1 MLKLRTY
8 LADFGQDISRSV
20 RGLVGSPG
28 FTAVALLSLS
38 MGICIA
44 ACAFS
49 EMNGIV
55 LRNLP
60 VVSKPDELVAL
71 ELPVTYPEFK
81 RYRERSDAFVGA
93 AAYIAPVPFTLSFT
107 GHKERVWGH
116 LVSSSYFS
124 TLGVGP
130 AMGRLF
136 GAAEEEPGTT
146 PDVVLSYRF
155 WEKQLGRAPVVGKTL
170 QVNGRPC
177 TVVGIGPKNFLGASP
192 ALYVADLW
200 IPVTVGSQL
209 APELENDALNRND
222 LALFHMIGRLKPGI
236 SSEHAESELDAV
248 AKQLERDNGLPT
260 NLEKGRLVTLSE
272 GGKLLP
278 LRKQDLPFFTSF
290 FLIMAGLVMLIACA
304 NVANMMLARSTR
316 RRREIAVRLALG
328 AGRGRI
334 LRLLATES
342 MLIAGGAGVL
352 GFAMSIWLMDLSSHL
367 RMPFPIPVSYDLR
380 PDWRVLL
387 LTLAI
392 SALAGFGFGLI
403 PAIRVTKEN
412 LVPALKEGGT
422 VLLPRFRRLTMR
434 NVLMVAQVA
443 GSLTLL
449 VILGLLSLGIQ
460 TTLGIQAGFNPRG
473 LYMVSLDP
481 VRDGYSGGQAA
492 AFLHKVLERV
502 KTMPAV
508 SSATLTETVPVS
520 LGVSALR
527 FWDGASERDNSQE
540 LHDALKYTV
549 GKEYFDTTGIP
560 ILQGRGFRSGD
571 DNDSSTAV
579 IVSEEVVREYWTGQ
593 NPLGRRIHVENAEAF
608 GPKIVPGS
616 IDYRAAVP
624 KGAPR
629 SYEVIGVA
637 GDVAN
642 DLVINKKRPAVYF
655 PLRNTDVS
663 SPSLEGITLLV
674 RATPGSKVLDM
685 LRHEISTVDA
695 NAVLFDARSMNEHI
709 ADFIAPLR
717 SAAWTYG
724 IIGIFG
730 MVLASVGLAGMTAY
744 SVVQRRREI
753 GIRMALGARKGDV
766 VRTVMKQGMLLIAI
780 GTTIGFGCAWAGSR
794 MLSAMNA
801 SVGQVTARN
810 ASDPIV
816 LFGAPLLLG
825 TVALLACY
833 LPARKSS
840 RIEPLSALHEE

>member
-1 MLKLRTY
+1 MLKSKTY
-8 LADFGQDISRSV
+8 LADLGRDVTRSV
-20 RGLVGSPG
+20 RALVASPG
-28 FTAVALLSLS
+28 FTVVALLSLG

-81 RYRERSDAFVGA
+81 RYRERSDLFVA
-93 AAYIAPVPFTLSFT
+93 ATAYIAPVPFTVSFA
-107 GHKERVWGH
+107 GHKERIWGH
-116 LVSSSYFS
+116 LVSGSYFS
-124 TLGVGP
+124 TLGVAP

-136 GAAEEEPGTT
+136 GVAEEEAGTT
-146 PDVVLSYRF
+146 PEVVLSFRF
-155 WEKQLGRAPVVGKTL
+155 WKEQLGSAAVVGKTL
-170 QVNGRPC
+170 QVNGSPC
-177 TVVGIGPKNFLGASP
+177 TVVGIGPENFLGASP
-192 ALYVADLW
+192 SLYVADLW
-200 IPVTVGSQL
+200 VPVTVGSQL

-222 LALFHMIGRLKPGI
+222 LALFHVIGRLKPGI
-236 SSEHAESELDAV
+236 NSERAESELDAV
-248 AKQLERDNGLPT
+248 AKQLERDNGIAS
-260 NLEKGRLVTLSE
+260 NLEKGRHLTLSE

-328 AGRGRI
+328 AGRARI
-334 LRLLATES
+334 LRLLASET
-342 MLIAGGAGVL
+342 MLIAAGAGAL

-392 SALAGFGFGLI
+392 TSIAGFGFGLI
-403 PAIRVTKEN
+403 PAIRITKES

-422 VLLPRFRRLTMR
+422 GLLPRFRRMTMR

-460 TTLGIQAGFNPRG
+460 TKLGIQAGFNPQG
-473 LYMVSLDP
+473 LYLVSLDP
-481 VRDGYSGGQAA
+481 VRDGHSGDQAV

-502 KTMPAV
+502 KAMPAV
-508 SSATLTETVPVS
+508 SSATLTETIPVS
-520 LGVSALR
+520 LGITGLR
-527 FWDGASERDNSQE
+527 FTEPTPGTDYSQAV
-540 LHDALKYTV
+540 HDALKYTV
-549 GKEYFDTTGIP
+549 GKDYFDTTGIP
-560 ILQGRGFRSGD
+560 IMQGRGFRSGD
-571 DNDSSTAV
+571 ENNTSNAV
-579 IVSEEVVREYWTGQ
+579 IVSEELVREYWDGQ
-593 NPLGRRIHVENAEAF
+593 NPLGRRIQIENSEAF
-608 GPKIVPGS
+608 APKVMPGS
-616 IDYRAAVP
+616 MDYRPAVP
-624 KGAPR
+624 KGSPR
-629 SYEVIGVA
+629 NYEIVGVA

-655 PLRNTDVS
+655 PLRSADVS
-663 SPSLEGITLLV
+663 SPSLQGITLLV
-674 RATPGSKVLDM
+674 RATPGSNILEL
-685 LRHEISTVDA
+685 LRREISAVDA
-695 NAVLFDARSMNEHI
+695 NAVLFDTRSMNEHI

-766 VRTVMKQGMLLIAI
+766 VRTVMKQGMLLIGI
-780 GTTIGFGCAWAGSR
+780 GTTIGLGCAWAGSR
-794 MLSAMNA
+794 MLSAMNS
-801 SVGQVTARN
+801 SVGQVTATK

-825 TVALLACY
+825 SVALLACY

-840 RIEPLSALHEE
+840 RVDPLLVLREE

>member
-1 MLKLRTY
+1 MLQSRIY
-8 LADFGQDISRSV
+8 LADLGNDLNRSA
-20 RGLVGSPG
+20 RALANSPG
-28 FTAVALLSLS
+28 FTLVALLSLS

-55 LRNLP
+55 LRSLP

-81 RYRERSDAFVGA
+81 RYRERRNVFVSS
-93 AAYIAPVPFTLSFT
+93 AAYIAPVPFTLSFA
-107 GHKERVWGH
+107 GQKERIWGH
-116 LVSSSYFS
+116 LVSGSYFS
-124 TLGVGP
+124 TLGVAP

-136 GAAEEEPGTT
+136 GAAEEETESAPQ
-146 PDVVLSYRF
+146 VVLSYRF
-155 WEKQLGRAPVVGKTL
+155 WEQQLGRAAIVGKTL

-177 TVVGIGPKNFLGASP
+177 TIVGIGPKNFLGASP

-200 IPVTVGSQL
+200 MPVTVDSQL
-209 APELENDALNRND
+209 APELENDALKRSD
-222 LALFHMIGRLKPGI
+222 LALFHAIGRLKPGTT
-236 SSEHAESELDAV
+236 SERAESELDAV
-248 AKQLERDNGLPT
+248 AKQLERDNGIAS
-260 NLEKGRLVTLSE
+260 NLEKGRRVTLSE

-290 FLIMAGLVMLIACA
+290 FVIMAGLVMLIACA
-304 NVANMMLARSTR
+304 NVANMMLARITQ

-342 MLIAGGAGVL
+342 MLIAAGAGAL
-352 GFAMSIWLMDLSSHL
+352 GFGMSIWLMDLSSHL

-392 SALAGFGFGLI
+392 TAVTGFGFGLI

-412 LVPALKEGGT
+412 LAPALKEGGT

-460 TTLGIQAGFNPRG
+460 TTLGIQSGFNPRG
-473 LYMVSLDP
+473 LYLVSLDP
-481 VRDGYSGGQAA
+481 VRDGYSGDQAA
-492 AFLHKVLERV
+492 SFLHRVLERV
-502 KTMPAV
+502 RTLPSV
-508 SSATLTETVPVS
+508 SSATLTETIPVS
-520 LGVSALR
+520 LGITGLR
-527 FWDGASERDNSQE
+527 FSEPASGTDNSQE
-540 LHDALKYTV
+540 LHGALKYTV
-549 GKEYFDTTGIP
+549 GKDYFDTTGIP
-560 ILQGRGFRSGD
+560 IMQGRGFRSGD
-571 DNDSSTAV
+571 DDYNSTAV
-579 IVSEEVVREYWTGQ
+579 IVSEELVREYWARQ
-593 NPLGRRIHVENAEAF
+593 NPLGRRIQIENAEAF
-608 GPKIVPGS
+608 APKIMPGS
-616 IDYRAAVP
+616 MDYRSAVP
-624 KGAPR
+624 KGLPR
-629 SYEVIGVA
+629 TYEVVGVA

-655 PLRNTDVS
+655 PLRNADVS
-663 SPSLEGITLLV
+663 TPSLQGITLLV
-674 RATPGSKVLDM
+674 RAAPGGNILEL
-685 LRHEISTVDA
+685 LRREISSLDA
-695 NAVLFDARSMNEHI
+695 NAVPFNALSMNDHI
-709 ADFIAPLR
+709 ADFVAPLR

-753 GIRMALGARKGDV
+753 GIRMALGARNGNV
-766 VRTVMKQGMLLIAI
+766 VRLVMKQGMLLIGI

-794 MLSAMNA
+794 MLSAMNS
-801 SVGQVTARN
+801 SVGQVTATN
-810 ASDPIV
+810 ASDPVV
-816 LFGAPLLLG
+816 LFGAPFLLG
-825 TVALLACY
+825 SVALLACY

-840 RIEPLSALHEE
+840 RIEPLLALHEE

>member
-1 MLKLRTY
+1 MLKSTRY
-8 LADFGQDISRSV
+8 WADFGRDITRSA
-20 RGLVGSPG
+20 RALVASPG

-81 RYRERSDAFVGA
+81 RYRERSDVFVA
-93 AAYIAPVPFTLSFT
+93 TAAYIAPVPFTLSFG
-107 GHKERVWGH
+107 GHKERIWGH

-124 TLGVGP
+124 TLGVTP

-136 GAAEEEPGTT
+136 GAAEEDVGTT
-146 PDVVLSYRF
+146 PEVVLSHRF
-155 WEKQLGRAPVVGKTL
+155 WEEQLGRAVVVGKTL

-177 TVVGIGPKNFLGASP
+177 TVVGIAPKNFLGASP
-192 ALYVADLW
+192 ALYVADIW
-200 IPVTVGSQL
+200 IPVTVDSQL
-209 APELENDALNRND
+209 APELENDALKRND
-222 LALFHMIGRLKPGI
+222 LALFHAIGRLKPGMN
-236 SSEHAESELDAV
+236 SERAESELDAV
-248 AKQLERDNGLPT
+248 AKQLERDNGIPS
-260 NLEKGRLVTLSE
+260 NLDKGRHVTLSE

-290 FLIMAGLVMLIACA
+290 FLIMAGLVVLIACA
-304 NVANMMLARSTR
+304 NVANMMLARSTQ

-334 LRLLATES
+334 LRLLGTES
-342 MLIAGGAGVL
+342 MLIAAGAGAL
-352 GFAMSIWLMDLSSHL
+352 GFGMSIWLMDLSSHL

-392 SALAGFGFGLI
+392 TAVAGFGFGLI
-403 PAIRVTKEN
+403 PAIRVTREN

-422 VLLPRFRRLTMR
+422 VLPPRFRRLTMR

-460 TTLGIQAGFNPRG
+460 TALGIQAGFNPRG
-473 LYMVSLDP
+473 LYLVSLDP
-481 VRDGYSGGQAA
+481 VRDGYSGDQAA

-502 KTMPAV
+502 KTIPAV
-508 SSATLTETVPVS
+508 SSATLTETIPVS
-520 LGVSALR
+520 LGITGLR
-527 FWDGASERDNSQE
+527 FSEPVSGTDNSQAV
-540 LHDALKYTV
+540 HDALKYTV
-549 GKEYFDTTGIP
+549 GKDYFDTTGIP
-560 ILQGRGFRSGD
+560 IMQGRGFGSGD
-571 DNDSSTAV
+571 DNNSSTAV
-579 IVSEEVVREYWTGQ
+579 IASEELVREYWAGQ
-593 NPLGRRIHVENAEAF
+593 NPLGRRIQIENAEAF
-608 GPKIVPGS
+608 APKIMPGS
-616 IDYRAAVP
+616 MDYRPAVP
-624 KGAPR
+624 KDSPR
-629 SYEVIGVA
+629 TYEVIGVA

-642 DLVINKKRPAVYF
+642 DLVINKKHPAVYF
-655 PLRNTDVS
+655 PLRNADVS
-663 SPSLEGITLLV
+663 SPSLQGITLLV
-674 RATPGSKVLDM
+674 RATPGNNILEL
-685 LRHEISTVDA
+685 LRREISALDA

-709 ADFIAPLR
+709 TDFIAPLR
-717 SAAWTYG
+717 SAGWTYG

-766 VRTVMKQGMLLIAI
+766 VRAVMQQGMLLIGI
-780 GTTIGFGCAWAGSR
+780 GSTIGLGCAWAGSR
-794 MLSAMNA
+794 MLSAMNS
-801 SVGQVTARN
+801 SVGQVTATN
-810 ASDPIV
+810 ASDPTV

-825 TVALLACY
+825 SVALLACY

-840 RIEPLSALHEE
+840 RVDPLLALREE

>member
-1 MLKLRTY
+1 MLKPKTY
-8 LADFGQDISRSV
+8 LADLGRDVTRSI
-20 RGLVGSPG
+20 RALVASPG
-28 FTAVALLSLS
+28 FTVVALLSLS
-38 MGICIA
+38 LGICIA

-60 VVSKPDELVAL
+60 VVLKPDELVAL

-81 RYRERSDAFVGA
+81 RYRERGDVFAAA
-93 AAYIAPVPFTLSFT
+93 AAYIAPVPFTLSFA

-116 LVSSSYFS
+116 LVSGSYFS
-124 TLGVGP
+124 TLGVAP
-130 AMGRLF
+130 SMGRLF
-136 GAAEEEPGTT
+136 GAPEEEAGTT
-146 PDVVLSYRF
+146 PEVVVSYRF
-155 WEKQLGRAPVVGKTL
+155 WEKQLGRAVVVGKTL

-192 ALYVADLW
+192 ALYVADIW

-222 LALFHMIGRLKPGI
+222 LALFHLVGRLKPGI
-236 SSEHAESELDAV
+236 RSERAESELDAV
-248 AKQLERDNGLPT
+248 AEQLERDNGLPS
-260 NLEKGRLVTLSE
+260 NLEKGRRVTLSE

-334 LRLLATES
+334 LRLLVTES
-342 MLIAGGAGVL
+342 MLIAVGAGAL

-392 SALAGFGFGLI
+392 SAVAGFGFGLI
-403 PAIRVTKEN
+403 PAIRVTKGS
-412 LVPALKEGGT
+412 LVPAMKEGGA
-422 VLLPRFRRLTMR
+422 VLLPRFRRLTLR

-473 LYMVSLDP
+473 LYLISLDP
-481 VRDGYSGGQAA
+481 IRDGYSGDQAG
-492 AFLHKVLERV
+492 AFFHKVLERV
-502 KTMPAV
+502 QALPAV
-508 SSATLTETVPVS
+508 TSATLTETIPVS
-520 LGVSALR
+520 LGITGLR
-527 FWDGASERDNSQE
+527 FSEPGTNDSQAV
-540 LHDALKYTV
+540 HDALKYTV

-560 ILQGRGFRSGD
+560 IMQGRAFRSGD
-571 DNDSSTAV
+571 DSNGSAAV
-579 IVSEEVVREYWTGQ
+579 IVSEELVREYWDGQ
-593 NPLGRRIHVENAEAF
+593 NPLGRRIQIENAEAF
-608 GPKIVPGS
+608 PAKILPGS
-616 IDYRAAVP
+616 LDYRPAVP
-624 KGAPR
+624 IGSPR
-629 SYEVIGVA
+629 IYEVVGVA

-642 DLVINKKRPAVYF
+642 NLVINKKNPAVYF
-655 PLRNTDVS
+655 PLRNADVS
-663 SPSLEGITLLV
+663 SPSLQGITLIV
-674 RATPGSKVLDM
+674 RAIPENNILEL
-685 LRHEISTVDA
+685 LRHEISAVDA
-695 NAVLFDARSMNEHI
+695 NAVPLEARSMNEHI

-766 VRTVMKQGMLLIAI
+766 VRTVMQQGMLLIGI
-780 GTTIGFGCAWAGSR
+780 GTTIGLGCAWAGSR
-794 MLSAMNA
+794 MLAAMNS

-816 LFGAPLLLG
+816 LFGAPLLLAS
-825 TVALLACY
+825 VAVLACY
-833 LPARKSS
+833 VPARRSS
-840 RIEPLSALHEE
+840 RIDPLLALREE

>member
-1 MLKLRTY
+1 MLKSRTY
-8 LADFGQDISRSV
+8 LPDLGHDISRSV
-20 RGLVGSPG
+20 RALVASPG
-28 FTAVALLSLS
+28 FTVVALLSLS

-55 LRNLP
+55 LRDLP

-71 ELPVTYPEFK
+71 ELPATYPEFK
-81 RYRERSDAFVGA
+81 RFRERSEVFVAA
-93 AAYIAPVPFTLSFT
+93 AAYIAPVPFTLSFA
-107 GHKERVWGH
+107 GHKERIWGQ

-124 TLGVGP
+124 TLGVAP
-130 AMGRLF
+130 AKGRLF
-136 GAAEEEPGTT
+136 GAAEEEPGFT
-146 PDVVLSYRF
+146 PEVVLSYRF
-155 WEKQLGRAPVVGKTL
+155 WEEQLGRAAVVGKTL
-170 QVNGRPC
+170 QVNGRHC
-177 TVVGIGPKNFLGASP
+177 TVIGIGPKNFLGASP

-209 APELENDALNRND
+209 APELENDALKRND
-222 LALFHMIGRLKPGI
+222 LALFRVIGRLKPGI
-236 SSEHAESELDAV
+236 SSERAESELDAV
-248 AKQLERDNGLPT
+248 AKQLERDNGIPS
-260 NLEKGRLVTLSE
+260 NLDKGRHVTVSE

-304 NVANMMLARSTR
+304 NVANMTLARGIQ

-334 LRLLATES
+334 LRLLGTES
-342 MLIAGGAGVL
+342 MLIAAGAGVL

-392 SALAGFGFGLI
+392 TTVAGFGFGLI

-422 VLLPRFRRLTMR
+422 VLLPRFRRLTLR
-434 NVLMVAQVA
+434 NALMVAQVA

-460 TTLGIQAGFNPRG
+460 TTLGVQAGFNPRG
-473 LYMVSLDP
+473 LYLVSLDP
-481 VRDGYSGGQAA
+481 IRDGYSGDQAT
-492 AFLHKVLERV
+492 AFLHKLLERV
-502 KTMPAV
+502 KTLPAV
-508 SSATLTETVPVS
+508 SSATLTETIPVS
-520 LGVSALR
+520 LGITGLR
-527 FWDGASERDNSQE
+527 FSEPTSGTDNSQA

-549 GKEYFDTTGIP
+549 GKDYFDTTGIP
-560 ILQGRGFRSGD
+560 IIQGRGFRSGD
-571 DNDSSTAV
+571 ENNSSSAV
-579 IVSEEVVREYWTGQ
+579 IVSEELVREYWDGE
-593 NPLGRRIHVENAEAF
+593 NPLGRRIQIENAEAF
-608 GPKIVPGS
+608 PPKIMPGS
-616 IDYRAAVP
+616 MDYRPAVS
-624 KGAPR
+624 KGSPR
-629 SYEVIGVA
+629 TYEVIGVA

-655 PLRNTDVS
+655 PLRNADVS
-663 SPSLEGITLLV
+663 SPSLQGITLIV
-674 RATPGSKVLDM
+674 RADPRSNILEVL
-685 LRHEISTVDA
+685 RREISALDA
-695 NAVLFDARSMNEHI
+695 NVVPFHALSMNEHI

-724 IIGIFG
+724 IIGVFG

-766 VRTVMKQGMLLIAI
+766 VRTVMKEGMLLIGI
-780 GTTIGFGCAWAGSR
+780 GTTVGLGCAWAGSR
-794 MLSAMNA
+794 MLSAMNS

-825 TVALLACY
+825 SVALLACY
-833 LPARKSS
+833 LPARRSS
-840 RIEPLSALHEE
+840 RVEPLMALREE

>member
-1 MLKLRTY
+1 MLKSRTY
-8 LADFGQDISRSV
+8 LADLGHDIARSL
-20 RGLVGSPG
+20 RALLASPP
-28 FTAVALLSLS
+28 FTVVALLSLS

-71 ELPVTYPEFK
+71 ELPATYPEFK
-81 RYRERSDAFVGA
+81 RYRERAGIFSAA
-93 AAYIAPVPFTLSFT
+93 AAYIAPVPFTLSFS
-107 GHKERVWGH
+107 GHKERIWGH
-116 LVSSSYFS
+116 LVSGSYFS
-124 TLGVGP
+124 TLGVAP

-136 GAAEEEPGTT
+136 GAAEEEPGT
-146 PDVVLSYRF
+146 PPEVVLSYRF
-155 WEKQLGRAPVVGKTL
+155 WEGQLGRAAVVGKAL
-170 QVNGRPC
+170 QVNGRSC
-177 TVVGIGPKNFLGASP
+177 TVVGIGPKDFLGASP

-209 APELENDALNRND
+209 APELANDALNRND
-222 LALFHMIGRLKPGI
+222 LALFHIVGRLQSGI
-236 SSEHAESELDAV
+236 SSERAESELDAV
-248 AKQLERDNGLPT
+248 AKQLELDNGIPS
-260 NLEKGRLVTLSE
+260 NLDKSRQVTLSE

-278 LRKQDLPFFTSF
+278 LRKEDLPFFTSF
-290 FLIMAGLVMLIACA
+290 FVIMAGLVMLIACA

-334 LRLLATES
+334 LRLLGIES
-342 MLIAGGAGVL
+342 MLIAAGAGAL

-392 SALAGFGFGLI
+392 TAAAGFGFGVL
-403 PAIRVTKEN
+403 PAIRVTNES

-422 VLLPRFRRLTMR
+422 VLLPRFRRLTLR

-460 TTLGIQAGFNPRG
+460 TTLGIQAGFNPQG

-481 VRDGYSGGQAA
+481 VRDGYSGDQAV

-502 KTMPAV
+502 KTLPGV
-508 SSATLTETVPVS
+508 SSVALTETIPVS
-520 LGVSALR
+520 LGITGLR
-527 FWDGASERDNSQE
+527 FSEPTSGTDNSRA

-549 GKEYFDTTGIP
+549 GKEYFNTTGIP

-571 DNDSSTAV
+571 DNESSNFV
-579 IVSEEVVREYWTGQ
+579 IVSEELVREYWDGH
-593 NPLGRRIHVENAEAF
+593 NPLGRRIQIENAEAL
-608 GPKIVPGS
+608 GPKIMPGS
-616 IDYRAAVP
+616 MDYRPAVP
-624 KGAPR
+624 NGSPR
-629 SYEVIGVA
+629 TYEVIGVA

-642 DLVINKKRPAVYF
+642 DLLINKKRPAVYF
-655 PLRNTDVS
+655 PLRNADIS
-663 SPSLEGITLLV
+663 SPSVQGMTLIA
-674 RATPGSKVLDM
+674 RATPGSDTLQL
-685 LRHEISTVDA
+685 LRREISALDA
-695 NAVLFDARSMNEHI
+695 NALPFDARSMNEHI

-717 SAAWTYG
+717 SAAWTYA

-730 MVLASVGLAGMTAY
+730 LVLASVGLAGMTAY
-744 SVVQRRREI
+744 SVAQRRREI
-753 GIRMALGARKGDV
+753 GIRLALGARKRDV
-766 VRTVMKQGMLLIAI
+766 VRTVMKQGILLIGV

-794 MLSAMNA
+794 MLSAMNS

-825 TVALLACY
+825 SVALFACY

-840 RIEPLSALHEE
+840 RVEPLSALHEE

>member
-1 MLKLRTY
+1 MLKTKTY
-8 LADFGQDISRSV
+8 FADFGQDITRSV
-20 RGLVGSPG
+20 RALVGSPG
-28 FTAVALLSLS
+28 FTTVALLSLG

-81 RYRERSDAFVGA
+81 RYRERSDLFVA
-93 AAYIAPVPFTLSFT
+93 ATAYIAPVPFTVSFA
-107 GHKERVWGH
+107 GHKERIWGH
-116 LVSSSYFS
+116 LVSGSYFS
-124 TLGVGP
+124 TLGIAP
-130 AMGRLF
+130 ATGRLF
-136 GAAEEEPGTT
+136 GVAEEEAGTT
-146 PDVVLSYRF
+146 PEVVLSSRF
-155 WEKQLGRAPVVGKTL
+155 WKEQLGSAAVVGKTL
-170 QVNGRPC
+170 QVNGSPC
-177 TVVGIGPKNFLGASP
+177 TVVGIGPKDFLGASP

-200 IPVTVGSQL
+200 VPVTVGSQF
-209 APELENDALNRND
+209 APELKNDALNRND
-222 LALFHMIGRLKPGI
+222 LALFHVVGRLKSGI
-236 SSEHAESELDAV
+236 NSERAGSELDAV
-248 AKQLERDNGLPT
+248 AKQLERDNGMPS
-260 NLEKGRLVTLSE
+260 NLEKGRHVTLSE

-290 FLIMAGLVMLIACA
+290 FVIMAGLVMLIACA

-334 LRLLATES
+334 VRLLATET
-342 MLIAGGAGVL
+342 MLIAVGAGVL

-392 SALAGFGFGLI
+392 TAIAGFGFGLI
-403 PAIRVTKEN
+403 PAMRITKES

-422 VLLPRFRRLTMR
+422 VLLPRFRRMTMR

-460 TTLGIQAGFNPRG
+460 TKLGIQAGFNPRG
-473 LYMVSLDP
+473 LYLVSLDP
-481 VRDGYSGGQAA
+481 VRDGYSGDQAV

-508 SSATLTETVPVS
+508 SSATLTETIPVS
-520 LGVSALR
+520 LGITGLR
-527 FWDGASERDNSQE
+527 FSEPTPGTNNSQAV
-540 LHDALKYTV
+540 HDALKYTV
-549 GKEYFDTTGIP
+549 GKDYFDTTSIP
-560 ILQGRGFRSGD
+560 IMQGRGFRSED
-571 DNDSSTAV
+571 ENNSSSAV
-579 IVSEEVVREYWTGQ
+579 IVSEELVREYWDGQ
-593 NPLGRRIHVENAEAF
+593 NPLGRRIQIGNAEAF
-608 GPKIVPGS
+608 APKVMPGS
-616 IDYRAAVP
+616 MDYRPAVP
-624 KGAPR
+624 KGSPHT
-629 SYEVIGVA
+629 YEVIGVA
-637 GDVAN
+637 GDVTN

-655 PLRNTDVS
+655 PLRSADVS
-663 SPSLEGITLLV
+663 SPSLQGLTLIV
-674 RATPGSKVLDM
+674 RANPGSNFLEL
-685 LRHEISTVDA
+685 LRREISAVDA
-695 NAVLFDARSMNEHI
+695 NAALFDARSMNEHI
-709 ADFIAPLR
+709 ANFIAPLR

-766 VRTVMKQGMLLIAI
+766 VRTVMKQGMLLIGI
-780 GTTIGFGCAWAGSR
+780 GTTIGLGFAWAGSR
-794 MLSAMNA
+794 MLSAMNS
-801 SVGQVTARN
+801 SVGQVTSTKAT
-810 ASDPIV
+810 DPIV

-825 TVALLACY
+825 SIAMLACY

-840 RIEPLSALHEE
+840 RVDPLSVLREE

>member
-1 MLKLRTY
+1 MLKSKRY
-8 LADFGQDISRSV
+8 LADLGTDITRSV
-20 RGLVGSPG
+20 RNLAASPG
-28 FTAVALLSLS
+28 FTMVALLSLS
-38 MGICIA
+38 LGICIA

-60 VVSKPDELVAL
+60 VVSNPHELVAL

-81 RYRERSDAFVGA
+81 RYRERSDVFVSA
-93 AAYIAPVPFTLSFT
+93 AAYIAPVPFTLSFA

-124 TLGVGP
+124 TLGVAP
-130 AMGRLF
+130 SMGRLF
-136 GAAEEEPGTT
+136 GAAEEEPGTR
-146 PDVVLSYRF
+146 PEVVLSYRF
-155 WEKQLGRAPVVGKTL
+155 WEQQLGRAPVVGKTL

-177 TVVGIGPKNFLGASP
+177 TVVGVGPKNFLGASP

-200 IPVTVGSQL
+200 IPVTVGSL
-209 APELENDALNRND
+209 APEMENDALNRND
-222 LALFHMIGRLKPGI
+222 LALFHVIGRLNPGI
-236 SSEHAESELDAV
+236 TSERAESELDAV
-248 AKQLERDNGLPT
+248 AKQLERDNDMPS
-260 NLEKGRLVTLSE
+260 NLEKGRHVTLSE

-290 FLIMAGLVMLIACA
+290 FLIMAGLVVLIACA
-304 NVANMMLARSTR
+304 NVANMMLARTTR

-342 MLIAGGAGVL
+342 MLIAAGAGAL

-367 RMPFPIPVSYDLR
+367 RMPFPIPVTYDLR

-387 LTLAI
+387 LTLGITAV
-392 SALAGFGFGLI
+392 AGFGFGLI

-422 VLLPRFRRLTMR
+422 LVLPHFRRLTLR
-434 NVLMVAQVA
+434 NVLIVAQVA

-473 LYMVSLDP
+473 LYLVSLDP
-481 VRDGYSGGQAA
+481 VRDGYSGDQAA

-502 KTMPAV
+502 KTLPAV
-508 SSATLTETVPVS
+508 SSATLTETIPVS
-520 LGVSALR
+520 LGITGLR
-527 FWDGASERDNSQE
+527 FSEPIAGTDNSKE

-549 GKEYFDTTGIP
+549 GKDYFDTTGIP
-560 ILQGRGFRSGD
+560 ILRGRTFRSGD
-571 DNDSSTAV
+571 DNNSSTAV
-579 IVSEEVVREYWTGQ
+579 IVSEELVREYWDGQ
-593 NPLGRRIHVENAEAF
+593 NPLGQRIQIENAEAF
-608 GPKIVPGS
+608 APKIMPGS
-616 IDYRAAVP
+616 MDYRPAVP
-624 KGAPR
+624 KASPR
-629 SYEVIGVA
+629 TYEVIGVA

-642 DLVINKKRPAVYF
+642 DLLINKKHPAVYF
-655 PLRNTDVS
+655 PLRNADVS
-663 SPSLEGITLLV
+663 SPSLRGVTLIV
-674 RATPGSKVLDM
+674 RTTPGSDILEA
-685 LRHEISTVDA
+685 LRREISALDP
-695 NAVLFDARSMNEHI
+695 NAMPFDARSMNEHI

-717 SAAWTYG
+717 SAAWTYA

-753 GIRMALGARKGDV
+753 GIRIALGARKGDV
-766 VRTVMKQGMLLIAI
+766 VKAVMKQGALLVGI
-780 GTTIGFGCAWAGSR
+780 GTTIGLGCAWAGSR
-794 MLSAMNA
+794 MLSAMNS
-801 SVGQVTARN
+801 SVGQVTARR

-825 TVALLACY
+825 SVALLACY

-840 RIEPLSALHEE
+840 RVDPLLALREE

>member
-1 MLKLRTY
+1 MLKLRRY
-8 LADFGQDISRSV
+8 LADFGRDITRSV
-20 RGLVGSPG
+20 RALVASPG
-28 FTAVALLSLS
+28 FTVVALLSLS

-60 VVSKPDELVAL
+60 VVSKPGELVAL

-81 RYRERSDAFVGA
+81 RYRERSDLFVAA
-93 AAYIAPVPFTLSFT
+93 AAYIAPVPFTLSLT
-107 GHKERVWGH
+107 GHKQRVWGH
-116 LVSSSYFS
+116 LVSGSYFS
-124 TLGVGP
+124 TLGLAP

-136 GAAEEEPGTT
+136 GAAEEEPGTA
-146 PDVVLSYRF
+146 PEVVLSYRF
-155 WEKQLGRAPVVGKTL
+155 WKEQLGRASIVGKTL
-170 QVNGRPC
+170 QVNGRSC
-177 TVVGIGPKNFLGASP
+177 TVVGVGPKNFLGASP
-192 ALYVADLW
+192 ALYLADLW
-200 IPVTVGSQL
+200 IPVTVSSQL

-222 LALFHMIGRLKPGI
+222 LALFHVIGRLQRGI
-236 SSEHAESELDAV
+236 SSERAESELDTV
-248 AKQLERDNGLPT
+248 AKQLERDNGVPS
-260 NLEKGRLVTLSE
+260 NLDKGRHVTLSE

-290 FLIMAGLVMLIACA
+290 FVIMAGLVMLIACA
-304 NVANMMLARSTR
+304 NVANIMLARSTQL
-316 RRREIAVRLALG
+316 RREIAVRLALG

-334 LRLLATES
+334 LRLLGTES
-342 MLIAGGAGVL
+342 MLIAAGAGAL

-392 SALAGFGFGLI
+392 TAVAGLGFGLI

-412 LVPALKEGGT
+412 LVPALKQGGT
-422 VLLPRFRRLTMR
+422 VLLPRFRRLTLR
-434 NVLMVAQVA
+434 NVLIVAQVA

-473 LYMVSLDP
+473 LYLVSLDP
-481 VRDGYSGGQAA
+481 VRDGYSGDQAA
-492 AFLHKVLERV
+492 AFLHKLLERV
-502 KTMPAV
+502 KTLPVV
-508 SSATLTETVPVS
+508 SSATLTETIPVS
-520 LGVSALR
+520 LGVTGLR
-527 FWDGASERDNSQE
+527 FSEPTSGANTLQV

-549 GKEYFDTTGIP
+549 GKDYFDTTGIA
-560 ILQGRGFRSGD
+560 IVQGRAFRSGD
-571 DNDSSTAV
+571 DNNSSTAV
-579 IVSEEVVREYWTGQ
+579 IVSEELVHEYWHGQ
-593 NPLGRRIHVENAEAF
+593 NPLGRRIQIENAEAF
-608 GPKIVPGS
+608 APKIMPGS
-616 IDYRAAVP
+616 MDYRSSVP

-629 SYEVIGVA
+629 TYEVIGVA

-642 DLVINKKRPAVYF
+642 DLVINKKHPAVYF
-655 PLRNTDVS
+655 PLRNADVS
-663 SPSLEGITLLV
+663 SPSLQGITLIV
-674 RATPGSKVLDM
+674 RATPGSNILQM
-685 LRHEISTVDA
+685 LRREISALDP
-695 NAVLFDARSMNEHI
+695 NAVPLDARSMNDHI

-724 IIGIFG
+724 VIGIFG

-766 VRTVMKQGMLLIAI
+766 VRTVMKQGMLLIGI
-780 GTTIGFGCAWAGSR
+780 GTTIGLGCAWAGSH
-794 MLSAMNA
+794 MLSAMNS

-810 ASDPIV
+810 ASDPVV

-825 TVALLACY
+825 SVALLACY

-840 RIEPLSALHEE
+840 RVEPLLALHEE

>member
-1 MLKLRTY
+1 MQRSKRY
-8 LADFGQDISRSV
+8 LADLGHDISRSV
-20 RGLVGSPG
+20 RALVRSPG
-28 FTAVALLSLS
+28 FTVVALLSLS
-38 MGICIA
+38 MGVCIA

-81 RYRERSDAFVGA
+81 RYRERSEVFVAA
-93 AAYIAPVPFTLSFT
+93 AAYIAPVPFTLSLA
-107 GHKERVWGH
+107 GHKERIWGH

-124 TLGVGP
+124 TLGVAP
-130 AMGRLF
+130 AMGRVF
-136 GAAEEEPGTT
+136 GAAEEEPGSA
-146 PDVVLSYRF
+146 PEVVLSYRL
-155 WEKQLGRAPVVGKTL
+155 WEEQLGRAAVVGKML
-170 QVNGRPC
+170 EVNGRPC

-200 IPVTVGSQL
+200 MPVTVGDQL
-209 APELENDALNRND
+209 APELENDALKRND
-222 LALFHMIGRLKPGI
+222 LALFHAIGRLKPGVN
-236 SSEHAESELDAV
+236 SERAESELDAV
-248 AKQLERDNGLPT
+248 AKQLERDNGIPT
-260 NLEKGRLVTLSE
+260 NLDKGRRVTLSE

-304 NVANMMLARSTR
+304 NVANMMLARTTQ

-334 LRLLATES
+334 LRLLASES
-342 MLIAGGAGVL
+342 MLIAAGAGAL
-352 GFAMSIWLMDLSSHL
+352 GFAMSIWLMDLTSHL

-392 SALAGFGFGLI
+392 TAVAGFGFGLL
-403 PAIRVTKEN
+403 PAIPVTKEN

-422 VLLPRFRRLTMR
+422 VLLPRFRRLTLR

-473 LYMVSLDP
+473 LYLVSLDP
-481 VRDGYSGGQAA
+481 VRDGYSGDQAA
-492 AFLHKVLERV
+492 AFLHKLLERV
-502 KTMPAV
+502 KILPAV
-508 SSATLTETVPVS
+508 SSATLTETIPVS
-520 LGVSALR
+520 LGITGLR
-527 FWDGASERDNSQE
+527 FSEPSSGTDHSQA

-549 GKEYFDTTGIP
+549 GTDYFDTTGIP
-560 ILQGRGFRSGD
+560 ITQGRGFRSGD
-571 DNDSSTAV
+571 DNNSSTAV
-579 IVSEEVVREYWTGQ
+579 IVTEELVREYWNAE
-593 NPLGRRIHVENAEAF
+593 NPLGRRIQIENAEAF
-608 GPKIVPGS
+608 PSKIMPGS
-616 IDYRAAVP
+616 MDYRPAVL
-624 KGAPR
+624 KGSPR
-629 SYEVIGVA
+629 TYEVIGVA

-642 DLVINKKRPAVYF
+642 DLIINKKRPAVYF
-655 PLRNTDVS
+655 PLRSADVS
-663 SPSLEGITLLV
+663 SPSLQGITLIV
-674 RATPGSKVLDM
+674 RAAPGSNVLEV
-685 LRHEISTVDA
+685 LRREISTLDGNV
-695 NAVLFDARSMNEHI
+695 VPFDARSMNEHI

-724 IIGIFG
+724 IIGMFG

-766 VRTVMKQGMLLIAI
+766 VRDVMKQGMLLVGI
-780 GTTIGFGCAWAGSR
+780 GTTIGLGCAWAGSR
-794 MLSAMNA
+794 MLSAMNS

-825 TVALLACY
+825 SVALLACY

-840 RIEPLSALHEE
+840 RIEPLLALHEE

>member
-1 MLKLRTY
+1 MQRSKRY
-8 LADFGQDISRSV
+8 LTDLGHDIPRSV
-20 RGLVGSPG
+20 RALAGSPG
-28 FTAVALLSLS
+28 FTVVALLSLS

-81 RYRERSDAFVGA
+81 HYRERSDVFVA
-93 AAYIAPVPFTLSFT
+93 TAAYIAPVPFTLSFA
-107 GHKERVWGH
+107 GHKERIWGH

-124 TLGVGP
+124 TLGVAP

-136 GAAEEEPGTT
+136 GAAEEEPGSA
-146 PDVVLSYRF
+146 PEVVLSYRF
-155 WEKQLGRAPVVGKTL
+155 WEKQLGRAAVVGKTL
-170 QVNGRPC
+170 QVNGHPC
-177 TVVGIGPKNFLGASP
+177 TIGGIGPKDFLGASP

-200 IPVTVGSQL
+200 IPVTVGSEL
-209 APELENDALNRND
+209 APELKNDALTRTD
-222 LALFHMIGRLKPGI
+222 LALFHGIGRLKPGI
-236 SSEHAESELDAV
+236 TSERAESELDVV
-248 AKQLERDNGLPT
+248 AKQLARDNGVPS
-260 NLEKGRLVTLSE
+260 NLDKERRVTLSE

-342 MLIAGGAGVL
+342 MLIAAGAGVL

-392 SALAGFGFGLI
+392 TALVGFGFGLL
-403 PAIRVTKEN
+403 PPIRVTKEN

-422 VLLPRFRRLTMR
+422 VLLPRFRRLTLR
-434 NVLMVAQVA
+434 NVLMIAQVA

-460 TTLGIQAGFNPRG
+460 TTLGIQAGFNRRG

-481 VRDGYSGGQAA
+481 IRDGDSGDQAA
-492 AFLHKVLERV
+492 AFLHKLLERV
-502 KTMPAV
+502 KTLPAV
-508 SSATLTETVPVS
+508 SSATLAETVPVS
-520 LGVSALR
+520 LGITGLR
-527 FWDGASERDNSQE
+527 FSDPSDNLQA

-549 GKEYFDTTGIP
+549 GTDYFDTTGIP
-560 ILQGRGFRSGD
+560 ILQGRSFRSGD
-571 DNDSSTAV
+571 DNNSSTAV
-579 IVSEEVVREYWTGQ
+579 IVTAELVREYWNGE
-593 NPLGRRIHVENAEAF
+593 NPLGRKIQIQNAEAF
-608 GPKIVPGS
+608 APKIMPGS
-616 IDYRAAVP
+616 MDYRPAVL
-624 KGAPR
+624 KGSPR
-629 SYEVIGVA
+629 TYDVIGVA

-642 DLVINKKRPAVYF
+642 DFLINKRRPAVYF
-655 PLRNTDVS
+655 PLHNADIS
-663 SPSLEGITLLV
+663 SPSLQGITLMV
-674 RATPGSKVLDM
+674 RAAPGSNILEVL
-685 LRHEISTVDA
+685 RREISTLDA
-695 NAVLFDARSMNEHI
+695 NVVPFQAESMNEHV

-753 GIRMALGARKGDV
+753 AIRMALGARKGDV
-766 VRTVMKQGMLLIAI
+766 VRTVMKQGMLLIGI
-780 GTTIGFGCAWAGSR
+780 GTTIGLGCAWAGSR
-794 MLSAMNA
+794 MLSAMNS
-801 SVGQVTARN
+801 SVGQVTATN
-810 ASDPIV
+810 TSDPIV

-825 TVALLACY
+825 SVALLACY
-833 LPARKSS
+833 VPARKSS
-840 RIEPLSALHEE
+840 RIEPLLALHEE

>member
-1 MLKLRTY
+1 MKRSRTY
-8 LADFGQDISRSV
+8 LTDLGQDITRSV
-20 RGLVGSPG
+20 RALVGSPG
-28 FTAVALLSLS
+28 FTGVALLSLG
-38 MGICIA
+38 MGVCIA

-81 RYRERSDAFVGA
+81 RNRAGSEVFVAA
-93 AAYIAPVPFTLSFT
+93 AAYIAPVPFTVSFA
-107 GHKERVWGH
+107 GQKERVWGH
-116 LVSSSYFS
+116 LVSGSYFS
-124 TLGVGP
+124 TLGVTP

-136 GAAEEEPGTT
+136 GTAEDEPGSA
-146 PDVVLSYRF
+146 PEVVLSYRF
-155 WEKQLGRAPVVGKTL
+155 WEEQLGRAPVVGKTL

-177 TVVGIGPKNFLGASP
+177 TVVGIAPKNFLGASP

-200 IPVTVGSQL
+200 IPLTVGGQL
-209 APELENDALNRND
+209 APELDNDALNRND
-222 LALFHMIGRLKPGI
+222 LALFHVVGRLKPGV
-236 SSEHAESELDAV
+236 SSERAESELDAV
-248 AKQLERDNGLPT
+248 AKQLERDNGLPS
-260 NLEKGRLVTLSE
+260 NLDKGRHVTLSE

-304 NVANMMLARSTR
+304 NVANMMLARNTQR
-316 RRREIAVRLALG
+316 CREFAVRLALG

-334 LRLLATES
+334 LHLLATES
-342 MLIAGGAGVL
+342 MLIAAGAGVL

-387 LTLAI
+387 LTLVVTAV
-392 SALAGFGFGLI
+392 AGFGFGLV

-422 VLLPRFRRLTMR
+422 VLLPRFRRLTLR
-434 NVLMVAQVA
+434 NVLMIAQVA

-460 TTLGIQAGFNPRG
+460 TKLGIQAGFNPRG
-473 LYMVSLDP
+473 LYLVSLDP
-481 VRDGYSGGQAA
+481 VRDGYSGDQAA
-492 AFLHKVLERV
+492 AFVHKLLNRV
-502 KTMPAV
+502 KTLPAV
-508 SSATLTETVPVS
+508 SSATLTETIPVS
-520 LGVSALR
+520 LGITGLR
-527 FWDGASERDNSQE
+527 FSEPSSGTDHSQT

-549 GKEYFDTTGIP
+549 GKDYFDTTGIP
-560 ILQGRGFRSGD
+560 ITQGRSFRSGD
-571 DNDSSTAV
+571 DNNGSTAV
-579 IVSEEVVREYWTGQ
+579 IVTEELVREYWNGE
-593 NPLGRRIHVENAEAF
+593 NPLGRRIQIENAEAF
-608 GPKIVPGS
+608 APKIMPGS
-616 IDYRAAVP
+616 MDYRPAVL
-624 KGAPR
+624 KGSPR
-629 SYEVIGVA
+629 TYEVVGVA

-642 DLVINKKRPAVYF
+642 DLLINKKRPAVYF
-655 PLRNTDVS
+655 PLRNADVS
-663 SPSLEGITLLV
+663 SPSLQGITLIV
-674 RATPGSKVLDM
+674 RAAPGSNILEVL
-685 LRHEISTVDA
+685 RREISTLDA
-695 NAVLFDARSMNEHI
+695 NVVPFHAQSMNEHI
-709 ADFIAPLR
+709 SDFIAPLR

-766 VRTVMKQGMLLIAI
+766 VRIVMKQGMLLVAVGTAI
-780 GTTIGFGCAWAGSR
+780 GQGCAWAGSR
-794 MLSAMNA
+794 MLSAMNS
-801 SVGQVTARN
+801 SVGQVTATS

-825 TVALLACY
+825 SVALLACY

-840 RIEPLSALHEE
+840 RIEPLLALREE

>member
-1 MLKLRTY
+1 MLKTKTY
-8 LADFGQDISRSV
+8 FADFGQDITRSV
-20 RGLVGSPG
+20 RALVGSPG
-28 FTAVALLSLS
+28 FTTVALLSLG

-81 RYRERSDAFVGA
+81 RYRERSDLFVA
-93 AAYIAPVPFTLSFT
+93 ATAYIAPVPFTVSFA
-107 GHKERVWGH
+107 GHKERIWGH
-116 LVSSSYFS
+116 LVSGSYFS
-124 TLGVGP
+124 TLGIAP

-136 GAAEEEPGTT
+136 GVAEEEAGTT
-146 PDVVLSYRF
+146 PEVVLSFRF
-155 WEKQLGRAPVVGKTL
+155 WKEQLGSAAVVGKTL
-170 QVNGRPC
+170 QVNGSPC
-177 TVVGIGPKNFLGASP
+177 TVVGIGPKDFLGASP

-200 IPVTVGSQL
+200 VPVTVGSQF
-209 APELENDALNRND
+209 APELKNDALNRND
-222 LALFHMIGRLKPGI
+222 LALFHVVGRLKSGI
-236 SSEHAESELDAV
+236 NSERAESELDAV
-248 AKQLERDNGLPT
+248 AKQLERDNGMPS
-260 NLEKGRLVTLSE
+260 NLEKGRHVTLSE

-290 FLIMAGLVMLIACA
+290 FVIMAGLVMLIACA

-334 LRLLATES
+334 VRLLATET
-342 MLIAGGAGVL
+342 MLIAVGAGVL

-392 SALAGFGFGLI
+392 TAIAGFGFGLI
-403 PAIRVTKEN
+403 PAMRITKES

-422 VLLPRFRRLTMR
+422 VLLPRFRRMTMR

-460 TTLGIQAGFNPRG
+460 TKLGIQAGFNPGG
-473 LYMVSLDP
+473 LYLVSLDP
-481 VRDGYSGGQAA
+481 VRDGYSGDQAV

-508 SSATLTETVPVS
+508 SSATLTETIPVS
-520 LGVSALR
+520 LGITGLR
-527 FWDGASERDNSQE
+527 FSEPTPGTNNSQVV
-540 LHDALKYTV
+540 HDALKYTV
-549 GKEYFDTTGIP
+549 GKEYFNTTSIP
-560 ILQGRGFRSGD
+560 IMQGRGFRSED
-571 DNDSSTAV
+571 ENNSSSAV
-579 IVSEEVVREYWTGQ
+579 IVSEELVREYWDGQ
-593 NPLGRRIHVENAEAF
+593 NPLGRRIQIENAEAF
-608 GPKIVPGS
+608 APKVMPGS
-616 IDYRAAVP
+616 MDYRPAVP
-624 KGAPR
+624 KGSPQT
-629 SYEVIGVA
+629 YEVIGVA
-637 GDVAN
+637 GDVTN

-655 PLRNTDVS
+655 PLRSADVS
-663 SPSLEGITLLV
+663 SPSLQGITLIV
-674 RATPGSKVLDM
+674 RANPGSNFLEL
-685 LRHEISTVDA
+685 LRREISAVDA
-695 NAVLFDARSMNEHI
+695 NAALFDARSMNEHI
-709 ADFIAPLR
+709 ANFIAPLR

-766 VRTVMKQGMLLIAI
+766 VRTVMKQGMLLIGI
-780 GTTIGFGCAWAGSR
+780 GTTIGLGFAWAGSR
-794 MLSAMNA
+794 MLSAMNS
-801 SVGQVTARN
+801 SVGQVTSTKAT
-810 ASDPIV
+810 DPIV

-825 TVALLACY
+825 SIAMLACY

-840 RIEPLSALHEE
+840 RVDPLSVLREE

>member
-1 MLKLRTY
+1 MLKSRRY
-8 LADFGQDISRSV
+8 LADCGRDIIRSV
-20 RGLVGSPG
+20 RGLAVSPG
-28 FTAVALLSLS
+28 FTVVVLLSLG

-60 VVSKPDELVAL
+60 AVSNPDELVAL

-81 RYRERSDAFVGA
+81 HYRERSDVFVAA
-93 AAYIAPVPFTLSFT
+93 AAYIAPVPFTLSFA
-107 GHKERVWGH
+107 GHKERIWGH
-116 LVSSSYFS
+116 LVSGSYFS
-124 TLGVGP
+124 TLGVAP
-130 AMGRLF
+130 AVGRLF
-136 GAAEEEPGTT
+136 GATEEEPGTA
-146 PDVVLSYRF
+146 PEVVLSYRF
-155 WEKQLGRAPVVGKTL
+155 WEKQLGRAVVVGKTL
-170 QVNGRPC
+170 QVNGRPS

-192 ALYVADLW
+192 ALYVADIW
-200 IPVTVGSQL
+200 IPVSVDSQL
-209 APELENDALNRND
+209 APELEDDAVRRND
-222 LALFHMIGRLKPGI
+222 LALFHAIGRLQPGI
-236 SSEHAESELDAV
+236 TSERAESELDAV
-248 AKQLERDNGLPT
+248 AKQLERDNGMPS
-260 NLEKGRLVTLSE
+260 NLDKGRHVTLSA

-278 LRKQDLPFFTSF
+278 LRKQDLPFFTSL

-304 NVANMMLARSTR
+304 NVANMMFARSTQ
-316 RRREIAVRLALG
+316 RRREIALRLALG

-334 LRLLATES
+334 LRLLGTES
-342 MLIAGGAGVL
+342 MLIAAGAGAL
-352 GFAMSIWLMDLSSHL
+352 GFGMSTWLMDLSSHL

-392 SALAGFGFGLI
+392 TAVAGLGFGLT
-403 PAIRVTKEN
+403 PAMRVTKEN

-460 TTLGIQAGFNPRG
+460 TTLGIEAGFNPRG
-473 LYMVSLDP
+473 LYLVSLDP
-481 VRDGYSGGQAA
+481 VRDGYSGDQAA
-492 AFLHKVLERV
+492 AFLHKALERV
-502 KTMPAV
+502 KTIPAV
-508 SSATLTETVPVS
+508 SSATLTETIPVS
-520 LGVSALR
+520 LGITGLR
-527 FWDGASERDNSQE
+527 FSEPLSGTDNSPAV
-540 LHDALKYTV
+540 HDALKYTV
-549 GKEYFDTTGIP
+549 GKDYFDTTGIP
-560 ILQGRGFRSGD
+560 IIEGRGFRSGD
-571 DNDSSTAV
+571 DNNNATAV
-579 IVSEEVVREYWTGQ
+579 IVSEELVREYWAGQ
-593 NPLGRRIHVENAEAF
+593 NPLGRRIQIENAEAF
-608 GPKIVPGS
+608 APKIMPGS
-616 IDYRAAVP
+616 MDYRPAVP
-624 KGAPR
+624 KGSPR
-629 SYEVIGVA
+629 TYEVVGVA

-655 PLRNTDVS
+655 PLRDADVA
-663 SPSLEGITLLV
+663 SPSLQGITLLV
-674 RATPGSKVLDM
+674 RATAGSNVLEVV
-685 LRHEISTVDA
+685 RREISTLGA
-695 NAVLFDARSMNEHI
+695 NVVPFDAGSMNEHI
-709 ADFIAPLR
+709 VDFIAPLR

-766 VRTVMKQGMLLIAI
+766 VRTVMKQGMLLIGI

-794 MLSAMNA
+794 LLSAMNS

-816 LFGAPLLLG
+816 LLGAPVLLG
-825 TVALLACY
+825 SVAILACY

-840 RIEPLSALHEE
+840 RVDPLLALREE

>member
-1 MLKLRTY
+1 MLKSTRY
-8 LADFGQDISRSV
+8 LADFGRDITRSA
-20 RGLVGSPG
+20 RALVASPE
-28 FTAVALLSLS
+28 FTVIALLSLS

-81 RYRERSDAFVGA
+81 RYRKRSDVFVAA
-93 AAYIAPVPFTLSFT
+93 AAYIAPVPFTLSFA

-116 LVSSSYFS
+116 LVSGSYFS
-124 TLGVGP
+124 TLGVAP

-136 GAAEEEPGTT
+136 GAAEEEVGTT
-146 PDVVLSYRF
+146 PEVVLSYRF
-155 WEKQLGRAPVVGKTL
+155 WEEQLGRAAVVGKTL

-177 TVVGIGPKNFLGASP
+177 TVVGIAPKNFLGASP
-192 ALYVADLW
+192 ALYVADIW
-200 IPVTVGSQL
+200 IPVTVDSQL
-209 APELENDALNRND
+209 APELENDALKRND
-222 LALFHMIGRLKPGI
+222 LALFHAIGRLKPGMN
-236 SSEHAESELDAV
+236 SERAESELDAV
-248 AKQLERDNGLPT
+248 AKQLERDSGMPS
-260 NLEKGRLVTLSE
+260 NLDKGRHVTLSE

-278 LRKQDLPFFTSF
+278 LRKQDLLFFTSF
-290 FLIMAGLVMLIACA
+290 FLIMAGLVVLIACA
-304 NVANMMLARSTR
+304 NVANMMLARSTQ
-316 RRREIAVRLALG
+316 RRREIAVRFALG

-334 LRLLATES
+334 LRLLGTES
-342 MLIAGGAGVL
+342 MLIAAGAGAL

-392 SALAGFGFGLI
+392 TAVAGLGFGLI

-412 LVPALKEGGT
+412 LLPALKEGGA

-460 TTLGIQAGFNPRG
+460 TRLGIQAGFDPRG
-473 LYMVSLDP
+473 LYLVSLDP
-481 VRDGYSGGQAA
+481 VRDGYSGDQAA

-502 KTMPAV
+502 KTIPAV
-508 SSATLTETVPVS
+508 SSATLTETIPVS
-520 LGVSALR
+520 LGITGLR
-527 FWDGASERDNSQE
+527 FSEPISGPDNSQAV
-540 LHDALKYTV
+540 HDALKYTV
-549 GKEYFDTTGIP
+549 SKDYFDTTGIP
-560 ILQGRGFRSGD
+560 IMQGRGFRSGD
-571 DNDSSTAV
+571 DNNNSTAV
-579 IVSEEVVREYWTGQ
+579 IVSEALVREYWAGQ
-593 NPLGRRIHVENAEAF
+593 NPLGRRIQIENAEAF
-608 GPKIVPGS
+608 APKIMPGS
-616 IDYRAAVP
+616 MDYRPAVSEDS
-624 KGAPR
+624 PR
-629 SYEVIGVA
+629 TYEVIGVA

-642 DLVINKKRPAVYF
+642 DLIINKKRPAVYF
-655 PLRNTDVS
+655 PLRNADIS
-663 SPSLEGITLLV
+663 SPSLQGMTLIV
-674 RATPGSKVLDM
+674 RAAPGNNILEL
-685 LRHEISTVDA
+685 LRREVSALDA
-695 NAVLFDARSMNEHI
+695 NAVLFDVRSMNEHI

-724 IIGIFG
+724 TIGIFG

-753 GIRMALGARKGDV
+753 GIRMALGACKGDV
-766 VRTVMKQGMLLIAI
+766 VRAVMQQGILLIGI
-780 GTTIGFGCAWAGSR
+780 GTTIGLGCAWAGSR
-794 MLSAMNA
+794 MLSAMNS
-801 SVGQVTARN
+801 SVGQVTASN

-825 TVALLACY
+825 SVALLACY

-840 RIEPLSALHEE
+840 RVDPLLALREE